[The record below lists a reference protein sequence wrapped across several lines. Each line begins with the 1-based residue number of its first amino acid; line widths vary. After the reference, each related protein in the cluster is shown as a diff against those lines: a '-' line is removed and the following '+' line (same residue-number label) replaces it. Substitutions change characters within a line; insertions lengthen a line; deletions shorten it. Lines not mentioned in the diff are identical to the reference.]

1 MAAIIEPI
9 TTGLSL
15 FNESF
20 TAAQTVAALIGAP
33 EEIQRA
39 VRLISSVQAEITNAK
54 ALRDRVFDV
63 TKPETARD
71 EDFREIQEAIR
82 NLDDLISSSARSL
95 HATPAGSSPK
105 PKDKR
110 AKRPKTSVKKRF
122 SWVTGGQSQHD
133 ANLQELQVHY
143 QRFVAAK
150 TLLQNRS
157 REQPQG
163 SPSLPFGDF
172 EVMTSES
179 PKIGYNQSPTS
190 SNQLLLLPTSSTGNI
205 PVSPRRSMERL
216 LSEQEESDLER
227 LNTSQSSDGAQVG
240 SQQVATPPTSPTPER
255 PEVLIWS
262 VEEPSTVED
271 AFFERKRK
279 RRRRD
284 SSC

>member
-1 MAAIIEPI
+1 MTAVIEPI

-54 ALRDRVFDV
+54 FLRDRVFDV
-63 TKPETARD
+63 TRPDTARD
-71 EDFREIQEAIR
+71 EDFREVQEAIR
-82 NLDDLISSSARSL
+82 NLDDLITSSARSL
-95 HATPAGSSPK
+95 QAKPEDTFPK
-105 PKDKR
+105 RRDKN
-110 AKRPKTSVKKRF
+110 AKRPRTSVRKRF
-122 SWVTGGQSQHD
+122 GWVVGGQSQHD

-157 REQPQG
+157 REPPQG
-163 SPSLPFGDF
+163 SPTLPFGDF
-172 EVMTSES
+172 EVIHHES

-190 SNQLLLLPTSSTGNI
+190 SNQLLLLPTSSTGHI
-205 PVSPRRSMERL
+205 PVSPRRSMERM

-227 LNTSQSSDGAQVG
+227 LSTTQGSDGGQVG
-240 SQQVATPPTSPTPER
+240 SQQFPTPPPTSSTPDH

-262 VEEPSTVED
+262 VKEPSTVED
-271 AFFERKRK
+271 TLFERKRK

-284 SSC
+284 S

>member
-1 MAAIIEPI
+1 MTAVIEPI

-20 TAAQTVAALIGAP
+20 TAAQTITALIGAP

-54 ALRDRVFDV
+54 ALRDKVFDV
-63 TKPETARD
+63 SKPETARD
-71 EDFREIQEAIR
+71 EDFKEVQEAIR
-82 NLDDLISSSARSL
+82 NLNDLITSSARTL
-95 HATPAGSSPK
+95 QAVPADSSPK
-105 PKDKR
+105 PRDKL

-122 SWVTGGQSQHD
+122 GWVIGGQAQHD

-143 QRFVAAK
+143 QRFIAAK
-150 TLLQNRS
+150 TMLQNRS
-157 REQPQG
+157 RESVQS
-163 SPSLPFGDF
+163 SPPLPFGDF
-172 EVMTSES
+172 EVLHSES

-190 SNQLLLLPTSSTGNI
+190 SNQLLLLPTSSTSLI

-227 LNTSQSSDGAQVG
+227 LSVTQSSDGGHGG
-240 SQQVATPPTSPTPER
+240 SQQVATPPPTSPTPDR
-255 PEVLIWS
+255 PPVLIWS

-284 SSC
+284 S

>member
-1 MAAIIEPI
+1 MTAVIEPI

-20 TAAQTVAALIGAP
+20 TAAQTITALIGAP

-63 TKPETARD
+63 TKSETARD
-71 EDFREIQEAIR
+71 EDFKEVQEAIR
-82 NLDDLISSSARSL
+82 NLDNLITSSARSL
-95 HATPAGSSPK
+95 QAKPEDASSK
-105 PKDKR
+105 RGDKH

-122 SWVTGGQSQHD
+122 GWVTGGQSQHD
-133 ANLQELQVHY
+133 SNMQQLQVHY

-157 REQPQG
+157 RESAQG

-172 EVMTSES
+172 EVMHSES

-190 SNQLLLLPTSSTGNI
+190 SNQLLLLPTSSTGHI
-205 PVSPRRSMERL
+205 PVSPRRSMERM

-227 LNTSQSSDGAQVG
+227 LSTTQSSDGGLG
-240 SQQVATPPTSPTPER
+240 SQQVPTPPPTSPTPDR
-255 PEVLIWS
+255 PDVLIWS

-271 AFFERKRK
+271 TFFERKRK

-284 SSC
+284 S